1 MMEILWNGR
10 GRCLLSVHRLPWLL
24 GAVQLFAGLSDGGLV
39 HAVYDASGDADV
51 DIEGDVDVGQEH
63 PQAPAGCQA
72 GALGFHHLS

>member
-1 MMEILWNGR
+1 M
-10 GRCLLSVHRLPWLL
+10 
-24 GAVQLFAGLSDGGLV
+24 QLFAGLSDGGLV
-39 HAVYDASGDADV
+39 HAVYDASADA